1 MPPLRNH
8 DDMNSHK
15 PCADAFAYEDDVT
28 KEAVDEIRKRAVEV
42 LKKGKWKL
50 VEGHAN
56 AK

>member
-8 DDMNSHK
+8 NDMSSHE

-28 KEAVDEIRKRAVEV
+28 KEVVDEIRKRAVEV
-42 LKKGKWKL
+42 LKRGKWKL
-50 VEGHAN
+50 VEGHAT